1 MNSKMNITLTLP
13 GKIVD
18 VSDNNEITLEF
29 PALDLP
35 IVSATACEVLTKG
48 LTQLDGEILL
58 ERIGHFA
65 MTESLRCRIKMGCIS
80 TIKSESRPLDASDIK
95 WKETQ
100 AL

>member
-1 MNSKMNITLTLP
+1 MNVKINLTITLP

-18 VSDNNEITLEF
+18 VSQDNQVTLEF

-48 LTQLDGEILL
+48 LNQLDGEILL

-80 TIKSESRPLDASDIK
+80 TVTSVGSDDIK
-95 WKETQ
+95 RKEAQ